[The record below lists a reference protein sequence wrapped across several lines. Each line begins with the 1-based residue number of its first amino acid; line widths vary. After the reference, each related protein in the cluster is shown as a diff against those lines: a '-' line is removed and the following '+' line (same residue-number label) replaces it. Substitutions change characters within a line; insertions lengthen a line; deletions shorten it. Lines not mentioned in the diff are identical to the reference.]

1 MRNLDELN
9 RLSEVKAPEALK
21 ERTLRL
27 ARAAQAEGQTASRPA
42 RRWGCRML
50 AAACALAVLIGGT
63 ALWQNR
69 PVDAV
74 LSDVVGGTFGIVAYA
89 ADTGKTMAPTDSR
102 IVFDA
107 GGGVD
112 SATEGFFSGCLFRV
126 TGEDIAAVSASIN
139 RGGLYRTKLVAI
151 TQEQA
156 MADGEPLEGAFT
168 GGMRPDGQGGW
179 LADASWKLG
188 SEFEEAYDPDA
199 AYGLWSQSEGMDG
212 TGDLQKAWHDKIDFF
227 EGAVLNVTVTF
238 QDGRR
243 ETQSLTLHVGKLGI
257 TYDGQPADAPKL
269 TGEVLTEAQAKDT
282 PYLYGIYADI
292 DQQ

>member
-1 MRNLDELN
+1 MRNMDELN
-9 RLSEVKAPEALK
+9 RLSEVTAPEDLK
-21 ERTLRL
+21 ERTLCA
-27 ARAAQAEGQTASRPA
+27 ARAARVQRPA
-42 RRWGCRML
+42 RRTGYRVL
-50 AAACALAVLIGGT
+50 AAVCAVAVLVGGA

-69 PVDAV
+69 PVSAV
-74 LSDVVGGTFGIVAYA
+74 VGDVVGSTFGIVAYA
-89 ADTGKTMAPTDSR
+89 ADTGTIMEPQDSK
-102 IVFDA
+102 IVFDID
-107 GGGVD
+107 GGVH
-112 SATEGFFSGCLFRV
+112 SETEGFFSGCLFRV

>member
-1 MRNLDELN
+1 MRHMDELN
-9 RLSEVKAPEALK
+9 RLSEVKAPEDLK
-21 ERTLRL
+21 ERTLRA
-27 ARAAQAEGQTASRPA
+27 ARAARAQEPVHHPA
-42 RRWGCRML
+42 CRTGRCVL
-50 AAACALAVLIGGT
+50 AAACAVAVLIGGA

-69 PVDAV
+69 PVSAV
-74 LSDVVGGTFGIVAYA
+74 VGDVVGSTFGIVAYA
-89 ADTGKTMAPTDSR
+89 ADTGTIMEPQDSK
-102 IVFDA
+102 IVFDID
-107 GGGVD
+107 GGVH
-112 SATEGFFSGCLFRV
+112 SETEGFFSGCLFRV

-269 TGEVLTEAQAKDT
+269 TGEVLTEAEAEDT

-292 DQQ
+292 GE